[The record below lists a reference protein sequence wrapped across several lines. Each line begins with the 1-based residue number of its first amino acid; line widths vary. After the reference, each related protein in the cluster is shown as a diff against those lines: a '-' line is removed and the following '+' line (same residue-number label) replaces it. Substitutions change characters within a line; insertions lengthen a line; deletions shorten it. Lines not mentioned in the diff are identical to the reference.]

1 MFDGYHI
8 GQCNSRKTVLAA
20 VWRMDY
26 SKAKSGKY
34 PGQKIS
40 QQFRGEKNPWENKGL
55 ELEIWIP

>member
-1 MFDGYHI
+1 MFDGHHI

-40 QQFRGEKNPWENKGL
+40 QQFRGEKKSLGK
-55 ELEIWIP
+55 